1 MERSGC
7 ILPDMIIERRAF
19 LVAMGTGTAAIV
31 RAQGTRSK
39 GAVPSVKALVFDTF
53 GTVVDWRGSI
63 IAEGTAWGKTKGI
76 TADWAK
82 FADRWRDGY
91 APAMD
96 KVRKGEM
103 PWTKLDVLH
112 RMILEDVLTE
122 FKMNGLTEEE
132 QVNLVALAWVG
143 RGTYDI
149 EEWDDA
155 IDTARTEH
163 NKRTG
168 QYLLGLP
175 LLGDYL
181 AEGLEAFD
189 EDFDDETEEEFEDE
203 EIVEEDNE

>member
-1 MERSGC
+1 MPTINDEDDDDDDVIELAISVEKVRY
-7 ILPDMIIERRAF
+7 II
-19 LVAMGTGTAAIV
+19 
-31 RAQGTRSK
+31 
-39 GAVPSVKALVFDTF
+39 VKARQFDAKE
-53 GTVVDWRGSI
+53 GDADPDEGSN
-63 IAEGTAWGKTKGI
+63 A
-76 TADWAK
+76 AD
-82 FADRWRDGY
+82 DGE
-91 APAMD
+91 A
-96 KVRKGEM
+96 
-103 PWTKLDVLH
+103 DVL
-112 RMILEDVLTE
+112 EDKPEEDAVQTELTN
-122 FKMNGLTEEE
+122 FINGLTEEE

-189 EDFDDETEEEFEDE
+189 EDFDDESEEEFEGE
-203 EIVEEDNE
+203 EIVEEDDE

>member
-1 MERSGC
+1 MPTINDEDDDDDVIELGISLEKVRY
-7 ILPDMIIERRAF
+7 II
-19 LVAMGTGTAAIV
+19 
-31 RAQGTRSK
+31 
-39 GAVPSVKALVFDTF
+39 VKARQFDAKE
-53 GTVVDWRGSI
+53 GDSDPDEGSN
-63 IAEGTAWGKTKGI
+63 AT
-76 TADWAK
+76 D
-82 FADRWRDGY
+82 DGE
-91 APAMD
+91 A
-96 KVRKGEM
+96 
-103 PWTKLDVLH
+103 DVL
-112 RMILEDVLTE
+112 EDKPEEDAVQTE
-122 FKMNGLTEEE
+122 LINFINGLTEEE

-189 EDFDDETEEEFEDE
+189 EDFDDEEEEEFENE
-203 EIVEEDNE
+203 EIVEEDDE